1 MKHSLPPAEVS
12 PRTGG
17 REGFVLM
24 KIHSPVGAVLAS
36 APDRRRRTV
45 GADCKNLPKIT
56 HKKIREIDLLYL
68 FLQQFD
74 KF

>member
-45 GADCKNLPKIT
+45 GADCKNLPKFT
-56 HKKIREIDLLYL
+56 LKKIREIDLLYL